1 MRLVRPERPNVEQ
14 TRQDRTEQA
23 IFFHP
28 LWLNSPF
35 SHQLLQNCSVSF
47 YERHPDGTMG
57 SKASKQIRESRGTR
71 QQWEGM
77 SEHIKIWGHR
87 GAADKISNTP
97 ALFSLV
103 LVDLQTNLSRAVRL
117 MLTCLCSSAAVYS
130 SQRKTRVGRTLLSCW
145 FLMVKA
151 TFPRPSKCDWP
162 QAAI

>member
-1 MRLVRPERPNVEQ
+1 MRMVRPERPSVEQ

-87 GAADKISNTP
+87 GAANKISNAL

-103 LVDLQTNLSRAVRL
+103 LGDLQTNLSRAVRL
-117 MLTCLCSSAAVYS
+117 MLTCLCSSAAIRS
-130 SQRKTRVGRTLLSCW
+130 SQRKTEAGSNVVVLLILDGQSDLPSTL
-145 FLMVKA
+145 
-151 TFPRPSKCDWP
+151 
-162 QAAI
+162 